1 MSLGYVGIPKG
12 QISTANLVIF
22 FLFSKSS
29 MKIPLLGWEVVDK
42 YSSAEAIG
50 RLKKEPTV
58 GRRCDLPWVASET
71 YCRFFRRPTVGRF
84 WGAREVACGAGCAGG
99 LSLALECGCDLGDE
113 TEETTAPP
121 RALRIEVVG
130 ELGWYLG
137 TTYSQSLLGESA
149 VYLKRAR
156 SLSLRTRHTRHVKR

>member
-1 MSLGYVGIPKG
+1 MSLGCVGIPKG

-29 MKIPLLGWEVVDK
+29 MKILLLGWKVVDK
-42 YSSAEAIG
+42 CSSAEAVG
-50 RLKKEPTV
+50 RQKKRPTV
-58 GRRCDLPWVASET
+58 GRRCDLPWVGET
-71 YCRFFRRPTVGRF
+71 TYSRFFRRPTVGRF
-84 WGAREVACGAGCAGG
+84 WSAREVACGAGCVGE
-99 LSLALECGCDLGDE
+99 LSLALESGCDLGDE

-121 RALRIEVVG
+121 RPLRIEAVG
-130 ELGWYLG
+130 ELGLCLG
-137 TTYSQSLLGESA
+137 TTYSQSLLGGSA

>member
-1 MSLGYVGIPKG
+1 MSLGCVGIPKG

-29 MKIPLLGWEVVDK
+29 MKIPLLVWEVVDK

-71 YCRFFRRPTVGRF
+71 YSRFFRRPTVGRF

-99 LSLALECGCDLGDE
+99 LSLALEYGRDLGDE

-121 RALRIEVVG
+121 RALRIEAVG
-130 ELGWYLG
+130 ELGLCLG
-137 TTYSQSLLGESA
+137 TVSFVSFVGGRA

-156 SLSLRTRHTRHVKR
+156 SLSLRTRHARHVKR